1 MSETERTDLA
11 IAYDHETRTLTI
23 VTPGGCRIVVGDGD
37 GALAIA
43 DGRGNS
49 ARFSATGISLES
61 AGDVSIRAGGCLSL
75 TADARLTLASGN
87 VAELS
92 ATAQTT
98 ITGAIV
104 TIN

>member
-23 VTPGGCRIVVGDGD
+23 VTPGGCRIVVGDG
-37 GALAIA
+37 ALAIA
-43 DGRGNS
+43 DGHGNS

-61 AGDVSIRAGGCLSL
+61 AGDVSIRAGGRLSL

-92 ATAQTT
+92 AAAQTT

>member
-1 MSETERTDLA
+1 MSETERIDLA
-11 IAYDHETRTLTI
+11 IAYDRETRTLTI

-43 DGRGNS
+43 DNHGNR

-61 AGDVSIRAGGCLSL
+61 AGDVSVRAGGNLSL
-75 TADARLTLASGN
+75 DAGSRLTLASGC

-92 ATAQTT
+92 AKGQTA
-98 ITGAIV
+98 ITGALV